1 MLSPVFLV
9 QDNISRECHT
19 HTRRKKTSILAFHL
33 LRRKYNDKVNKRMTE
48 NSPIFNYEL
57 AKVGKVP

>member
-1 MLSPVFLV
+1 MVNVKSGVF
-9 QDNISRECHT
+9 SA
-19 HTRRKKTSILAFHL
+19 RRKKTSILAFHP
-33 LRRKYNDKVNKRMTE
+33 LRRNYNDKVNKRMTE